1 MQAQTAL
8 ANTPDITLAATH
20 DARHESTPDAGLES
34 MPTMSPTST
43 GEFLARL
50 ENHKRILF
58 KVAYLYCRDRDD
70 RQDLVQ
76 EMLIQCWRSYERFDE
91 RVQFSTWMYRVA
103 VNVAISHFRR
113 EGTRIRDTV
122 PLEDCGLDLSA
133 ADALFD
139 DDGDNMRA
147 LRQLINGLDELNRAL
162 ILLFLEGFN
171 SEEIA
176 AVVGISASNVSTRIN
191 RLKTRLQTEFNA
203 QKEGQPT

>member
-1 MQAQTAL
+1 MQAHA
-8 ANTPDITLAATH
+8 TLHATH
-20 DARHESTPDAGLES
+20 TATHNALRESAPGISLDS
-34 MPTMSPTST
+34 MPPMNPTLT

-76 EMLIQCWRSYERFDE
+76 EMLIQCWRSYARFDE
-91 RVQFSTWMYRVA
+91 RVQFSTWIYRVA

-122 PLEDCGLDLSA
+122 PLEDYGLNIAA

-191 RLKTRLQTEFNA
+191 RLKSRLQAEFNA
-203 QKEGQPT
+203 QTEGQPT

>member
-1 MQAQTAL
+1 MQAHATLHAT
-8 ANTPDITLAATH
+8 NTATH
-20 DARHESTPDAGLES
+20 DALRGSSSDASLDS
-34 MPTMSPTST
+34 MPPMSPTLT

-76 EMLIQCWRSYERFDE
+76 EMLIQCWRSYARFDE

-113 EGTRIRDTV
+113 EATRIRDTV
-122 PLEDCGLDLSA
+122 PLEDYGLNIAA
-133 ADALFD
+133 ADAMFD

-147 LRQLINGLDELNRAL
+147 LRQLIDGLDELNRAL

-191 RLKTRLQTEFNA
+191 RLKSRLQAEFNA
-203 QKEGQPT
+203 QTEGQPT